1 MQFSLFYNLIE
12 EIRTEMFTRN
22 VYRVY
27 LSIVEYLQVQRVVM
41 YSGMEYSQALLFFMI
56 QKLWFPRKFSGLT
69 KRLLIENML
78 LKSI

>member
-27 LSIVEYLQVQRVVM
+27 LSIVEYLQVQRFVIQGSNTAKP
-41 YSGMEYSQALLFFMI
+41 YYFFYDSEALVPNNIFWINETF
-56 QKLWFPRKFSGLT
+56 T
-69 KRLLIENML
+69 H
-78 LKSI
+78 

>member
-41 YSGMEYSQALLFFMI
+41 YSGIDYSQALLFFYDPEALVSKKI
-56 QKLWFPRKFSGLT
+56 FWINETFT
-69 KRLLIENML
+69 H
-78 LKSI
+78 